1 MSARRE
7 IPEDFADHAEE
18 PIRALSIRYE
28 AGPTV
33 IKRWRNALGVHV
45 PPGAPRGNSNANRV
59 GSDGKRIL
67 GEDDIR
73 AIRTCLS
80 CTAPRCT
87 GRCWKVR

>member
-7 IPEDFADHAEE
+7 MPADFRDHAEE
-18 PIRALSIRYE
+18 PIRALSIRYQV
-28 AGPTV
+28 GPTL
-33 IKRWRNALGVHV
+33 IKRWRAALGVSV

-59 GSDGKRIL
+59 GSDGKRKR
-67 GEDDIR
+67 GEDDLR

-80 CTAPRCT
+80 CTAPRCP